1 MSGGDESSLQK
12 QRNEE
17 VRDFEKGVAIFNRE
31 AREDFAGKI
40 SECLP
45 GGGKGVNIE
54 CLRGKSI
61 LDKRNRKSMDPE
73 AEVCLL
79 CFWNSSEATVA
90 ETE

>member
-1 MSGGDESSLQK
+1 MKRGLQFLIG
-12 QRNEE
+12 RP
-17 VRDFEKGVAIFNRE
+17 
-31 AREDFAGKI
+31 GKI
-40 SECLP
+40 LLGKYLSAFLGEV
-45 GGGKGVNIE
+45 KGVNLG